1 MKNIRILVNGAKGR
15 MGQEVVKAVTVASD
29 LELVDQTDLGDDL
42 IARIKASQAQA
53 VVDFTTAAVAFENTR
68 KILEAGVHPVV
79 GTSGLLAE
87 QVVKLQQLAQD
98 KGIGGLIAPNFAI
111 GAVLLMK
118 YAQDAAKY
126 LPDVEVI
133 ELHHNRKADAPSG
146 TAVKTAQL
154 IAEARQEIPKALVEE
169 KELFEGARGSE
180 VHGVRVHSLR
190 LPGLVAHQEVI
201 FGGTGETLT
210 IRHDSI
216 HRESFM
222 PGVCLACRKVIG
234 TQQLFYG
241 LEHLLLL
248 NADSK

>member
-1 MKNIRILVNGAKGR
+1 MKKIRVLVNGAKGL

-68 KILEAGVHPVV
+68 KILEAGVHPVI

-87 QVVKLQQLAQD
+87 QVAELQQLAED

-126 LPDVEVI
+126 LPNVEVI

-154 IAEARQEIPKALVEE
+154 IAEARKEIPKALVKE

-241 LEHLLLL
+241 LEPLL
-248 NADSK
+248 

>member
-1 MKNIRILVNGAKGR
+1 MKKILVLVNGAKGR
-15 MGQEVVKAVTVASD
+15 MGQEVVKAVTAAPD

-53 VVDFTTAAVAFENTR
+53 VVDLTTAAVAFENTR

-79 GTSGLLAE
+79 GTSGLLTE
-87 QVVKLQQLAQD
+87 QVAELQQLAED
-98 KGIGGLIAPNFAI
+98 KGVGGLIAPNFAI

-241 LEHLLLL
+241 LEHLL
-248 NADSK
+248 

>member
-1 MKNIRILVNGAKGR
+1 MKNIRVLVNGAKGR
-15 MGQEVVKAVTVASD
+15 MGQEVVKAVTAASD
-29 LELVDQTDLGDDL
+29 LQLVDQTDLGDDL
-42 IARIKASQAQA
+42 ITRIKASQAQA
-53 VVDFTTAAVAFENTR
+53 VVDFTTATVAFENTF

-79 GTSGLLAE
+79 GTSGLLSE
-87 QVVKLQQLAQD
+87 QVVELQQFAKD
-98 KGIGGLIAPNFAI
+98 KRIGGLIAPNFAI

-118 YAQDAAKY
+118 YAQDAVKY

-154 IAEARQEIPKALVEE
+154 IAEARQEIPKVLVEE

-222 PGVCLACRKVIG
+222 PGVCLACTKVIG
-234 TQQLFYG
+234 SQQLFYG
-241 LEHLLLL
+241 LEHLL
-248 NADSK
+248 

>member
-1 MKNIRILVNGAKGR
+1 MEKIRVLVNGAEGR
-15 MGQEVVKAVTVASD
+15 MGQEVVKAVTAAAD

-42 IARIKASQAQA
+42 IARINASQAQA

-68 KILEAGVHPVV
+68 KILEAGVHPIV

-154 IAEARQEIPKALVEE
+154 IAEARKEIPKALVEE

-241 LEHLLLL
+241 LEHLL
-248 NADSK
+248 

>member
-1 MKNIRILVNGAKGR
+1 MKNIRVLVNGAKGR
-15 MGQEVVKAVTVASD
+15 MGQEVVKAVTAASD

-87 QVVKLQQLAQD
+87 QVAELQQLAGD
-98 KGIGGLIAPNFAI
+98 MDIGGLIAPNFAI

-154 IAEARQEIPKALVEE
+154 IAEARQEIPKVLVEE

-241 LEHLLLL
+241 LEHLL
-248 NADSK
+248 

>member
-1 MKNIRILVNGAKGR
+1 MKNIRVLVNGAKGR
-15 MGQEVVKAVTVASD
+15 MGQEVVKAVTAAAD
-29 LELVDQTDLGDDL
+29 LELVDQTDLGDNL

-87 QVVKLQQLAQD
+87 QVAKLQQLAQD

-154 IAEARQEIPKALVEE
+154 IAEARKEIPKALVEE

-241 LEHLLLL
+241 LEHLL
-248 NADSK
+248 

>member
-1 MKNIRILVNGAKGR
+1 MEKIRVLVNGAKGR
-15 MGQEVVKAVTVASD
+15 MGQEVVKAVTAAAD

-87 QVVKLQQLAQD
+87 QVAELQQLAED

-241 LEHLLLL
+241 LEHLL
-248 NADSK
+248 

>member
-1 MKNIRILVNGAKGR
+1 MKNIRVLVNGAKGR
-15 MGQEVVKAVTVASD
+15 MGQEVVKAVTAASD

-87 QVVKLQQLAQD
+87 QVAELQQMAKD
-98 KGIGGLIAPNFAI
+98 KDIGGLIAPNFAI

-118 YAQDAAKY
+118 YVQDAAKY

-241 LEHLLLL
+241 LEHLL
-248 NADSK
+248 

>member
-1 MKNIRILVNGAKGR
+1 MKNIRVLVNGAKGR
-15 MGQEVVKAVTVASD
+15 MGQEVVKAVTAAAD

-53 VVDFTTAAVAFENTR
+53 VVDFTTAAVAFENTL
-68 KILEAGVHPVV
+68 KILEAGVHPVI

-87 QVVKLQQLAQD
+87 QVAELQQLAED

-126 LPDVEVI
+126 LPNVEVI

-241 LEHLLLL
+241 LEHLL
-248 NADSK
+248 

>member
-1 MKNIRILVNGAKGR
+1 MKNIRVLVNGAKGR
-15 MGQEVVKAVTVASD
+15 MGQEVVKAVIAAAD
-29 LELVDQTDLGDDL
+29 LEIVDQTDLGDDL

-87 QVVKLQQLAQD
+87 QVAELQQMAKD
-98 KGIGGLIAPNFAI
+98 KDIGGLIAPNFAI

-169 KELFEGARGSE
+169 TELFEGARGSE

-241 LEHLLLL
+241 LEHLL
-248 NADSK
+248 

>member
-1 MKNIRILVNGAKGR
+1 MKKILILVNGAKGR
-15 MGQEVVKAVTVASD
+15 MGQEVVKAVTAAPD

-87 QVVKLQQLAQD
+87 QVAELQQLAKDQ
-98 KGIGGLIAPNFAI
+98 GIGGLIAANFAI

-241 LEHLLLL
+241 LEYML
-248 NADSK
+248 

>member
-1 MKNIRILVNGAKGR
+1 MKKILVLVNGAKGR
-15 MGQEVVKAVTVASD
+15 MGQEVVKAVTAAAD

-87 QVVKLQQLAQD
+87 QVAELQQLAENQ
-98 KGIGGLIAPNFAI
+98 GIGGLIAPNFAI

-241 LEHLLLL
+241 LEHLL
-248 NADSK
+248 

>member
-1 MKNIRILVNGAKGR
+1 MKNIRVLVNGAKGR
-15 MGQEVVKAVTVASD
+15 MGQEVVKAVTAASD

-42 IARIKASQAQA
+42 IARIKVSQAQA

-68 KILEAGVHPVV
+68 KILEAGVHPVI

-87 QVVKLQQLAQD
+87 QVAELQQLAED

-169 KELFEGARGSE
+169 KELFEGSRGSE

-241 LEHLLLL
+241 LEHLL
-248 NADSK
+248 

>member
-1 MKNIRILVNGAKGR
+1 MKNIRVLVNGAKGR

-87 QVVKLQQLAQD
+87 QVAELQQLAED

-241 LEHLLLL
+241 LEHLL
-248 NADSK
+248 

>member
-1 MKNIRILVNGAKGR
+1 MKNIRVLVNGAKGR
-15 MGQEVVKAVTVASD
+15 MGQEVVKAVIAAAD

-53 VVDFTTAAVAFENTR
+53 VVDFTTAAVAFKNTC

-87 QVVKLQQLAQD
+87 QVAELQQLARD
-98 KGIGGLIAPNFAI
+98 KDIGGLIAPNFAI

-118 YAQDAAKY
+118 YAQDAARY

-234 TQQLFYG
+234 TQELFYG
-241 LEHLLLL
+241 LEHLL
-248 NADSK
+248 

>member
-1 MKNIRILVNGAKGR
+1 MKNIRVLVNGAKGR
-15 MGQEVVKAVTVASD
+15 MGQEVVKAVTAAAD

-87 QVVKLQQLAQD
+87 QVAELQQLAKD
-98 KGIGGLIAPNFAI
+98 KDIGGLIAPNFAI

-118 YAQDAAKY
+118 YAQDAVKY

-133 ELHHNRKADAPSG
+133 ELHHNRKAAAPSG

-169 KELFEGARGSE
+169 TELFEGARGSE

-241 LEHLLLL
+241 LEHLL
-248 NADSK
+248 

>member
-1 MKNIRILVNGAKGR
+1 MEKIRVLVNGAEGR
-15 MGQEVVKAVTVASD
+15 MGQEVVKSITAAAD

-87 QVVKLQQLAQD
+87 QVAKLQQFAQD

-180 VHGVRVHSLR
+180 VHGLRVHSLR

-241 LEHLLLL
+241 LEHLL
-248 NADSK
+248 

>member
-1 MKNIRILVNGAKGR
+1 MKNIRVLVNGAKGR

-29 LELVDQTDLGDDL
+29 LDLVDQTDLGDDL

-87 QVVKLQQLAQD
+87 QVAELQQLAED

-241 LEHLLLL
+241 LEHLL
-248 NADSK
+248 

>member
-1 MKNIRILVNGAKGR
+1 MKNIRVLVNGAKGR

-29 LELVDQTDLGDDL
+29 LELVDQTDLEDDL

-87 QVVKLQQLAQD
+87 QVAELQQLAED

-154 IAEARQEIPKALVEE
+154 IAEARQEIPKALVQE

-241 LEHLLLL
+241 LEHLL
-248 NADSK
+248 

>member
-1 MKNIRILVNGAKGR
+1 MKKIRVLVNGAKGR
-15 MGQEVVKAVTVASD
+15 MGQEVVKAVTVVSD

-87 QVVKLQQLAQD
+87 QVAELQQLAED

-154 IAEARQEIPKALVEE
+154 IAEARQEIPKALVQE

-241 LEHLLLL
+241 LEHLL
-248 NADSK
+248 

>member
-1 MKNIRILVNGAKGR
+1 MKKIRVLVNGAKGR
-15 MGQEVVKAVTVASD
+15 MGQEVVKAVTAAVD
-29 LELVDQTDLGDDL
+29 LELVEQTDLGDDM

-87 QVVKLQQLAQD
+87 QVAELQQLAED

-241 LEHLLLL
+241 LEHLL
-248 NADSK
+248 

>member
-1 MKNIRILVNGAKGR
+1 MKKILILVNGAKGR
-15 MGQEVVKAVTVASD
+15 MGQEVVKAVTAAAD

-87 QVVKLQQLAQD
+87 QVAELQQLAED

-133 ELHHNRKADAPSG
+133 ELHHNRKVDAPSG

-241 LEHLLLL
+241 LEYLL
-248 NADSK
+248 

>member
-1 MKNIRILVNGAKGR
+1 MKNIRVLVNGAKGR

-87 QVVKLQQLAQD
+87 QVAELQQLSED

-154 IAEARQEIPKALVEE
+154 IAEARKEIPKALVEE

-222 PGVCLACRKVIG
+222 PGVCLACRKIIG

-241 LEHLLLL
+241 LEHLL
-248 NADSK
+248 

>member
-1 MKNIRILVNGAKGR
+1 M
-15 MGQEVVKAVTVASD
+15 
-29 LELVDQTDLGDDL
+29 DQTDLGDDL

-87 QVVKLQQLAQD
+87 QVAELQQLAED

-154 IAEARQEIPKALVEE
+154 IAEARKEIPKALVEE

-241 LEHLLLL
+241 LEHLL
-248 NADSK
+248 

>member
-1 MKNIRILVNGAKGR
+1 MKKFRVLVNGAKGL

-79 GTSGLLAE
+79 GPSGLLAE
-87 QVVKLQQLAQD
+87 QVAKLQQLAQD

-126 LPDVEVI
+126 LPNVEVI

-154 IAEARQEIPKALVEE
+154 IAEARKEIPKALVEE

-180 VHGVRVHSLR
+180 VNGVRVHSLR

-241 LEHLLLL
+241 LEHLL
-248 NADSK
+248 

>member
-1 MKNIRILVNGAKGR
+1 MKNIRVLVNGAKGR
-15 MGQEVVKAVTVASD
+15 MGQEVVKAVTAASD

-87 QVVKLQQLAQD
+87 QVAELQQLAED

-241 LEHLLLL
+241 LEHLL
-248 NADSK
+248 

>member
-1 MKNIRILVNGAKGR
+1 MKNIRVLVNGAKGR

-87 QVVKLQQLAQD
+87 QVAKLQQLAQD

-241 LEHLLLL
+241 LEHLL
-248 NADSK
+248 

>member
-1 MKNIRILVNGAKGR
+1 MKNIRVLVNGAKGR
-15 MGQEVVKAVTVASD
+15 MGQEVVKSVTAASD

-68 KILEAGVHPVV
+68 KILEAGVHPVI

-87 QVVKLQQLAQD
+87 QVAELQQLAED

-210 IRHDSI
+210 LRHDSI

-241 LEHLLLL
+241 LEHLL
-248 NADSK
+248 

>member
-1 MKNIRILVNGAKGR
+1 MKNIRVLVNGAKGR
-15 MGQEVVKAVTVASD
+15 MGQEVVKAVTAAAD
-29 LELVDQTDLGDDL
+29 LEIVDQTDLGDDL

-87 QVVKLQQLAQD
+87 QVAELQQMAKD
-98 KGIGGLIAPNFAI
+98 KDIGGLIAPNFAI

-241 LEHLLLL
+241 LEHLL
-248 NADSK
+248 

>member
-1 MKNIRILVNGAKGR
+1 MKNIRVLVNGAKGR
-15 MGQEVVKAVTVASD
+15 MGQEVVKAVIAAAD

-87 QVVKLQQLAQD
+87 QVAELQQMAKD
-98 KGIGGLIAPNFAI
+98 KDIGGLIAPNFAI

-241 LEHLLLL
+241 LEHLL
-248 NADSK
+248 

>member
-1 MKNIRILVNGAKGR
+1 MKKIRVLVNGAKGR
-15 MGQEVVKAVTVASD
+15 MGQEVVKAVTAAAD
-29 LELVDQTDLGDDL
+29 LELVDQTDLEDDL
-42 IARIKASQAQA
+42 IARIKASHAQA

-87 QVVKLQQLAQD
+87 QVAELQQLAED

-241 LEHLLLL
+241 LEHLL
-248 NADSK
+248 

>member
-1 MKNIRILVNGAKGR
+1 MKNIRVLVNGAKGR
-15 MGQEVVKAVTVASD
+15 MGQEVVKAVTAASD

-68 KILEAGVHPVV
+68 KILEAGVHPVI

-87 QVVKLQQLAQD
+87 QVAELQQLAED
-98 KGIGGLIAPNFAI
+98 KDIGGLIAPNFAI

-241 LEHLLLL
+241 LEHLL
-248 NADSK
+248 

>member
-1 MKNIRILVNGAKGR
+1 MKNIRVLVNGAKGR
-15 MGQEVVKAVTVASD
+15 MGQEVVKAVKAAPD
-29 LELVDQTDLGDDL
+29 LELVDQTDLEDDL
-42 IARIKASQAQA
+42 IARIKVSQAQA

-79 GTSGLLAE
+79 GTSGLLVE
-87 QVVKLQQLAQD
+87 QVEELQQFAKH

-118 YAQDAAKY
+118 YVQDAAKY

-154 IAEARQEIPKALVEE
+154 IAEARLEIPKAFVEE
-169 KELFEGARGSE
+169 KELFEGARGAE

-234 TQQLFYG
+234 TQLLFYG
-241 LEHLLLL
+241 LEHLL
-248 NADSK
+248 